1 MYKEIRR
8 QKKKERVR
16 DLTRQLILAVSYIE
30 EEERPCLYRHTKSSE
45 QKIWTGLEIK
55 KSPTTRIRAS
65 LYIIYR

>member
-1 MYKEIRR
+1 MCTRKVE
-8 QKKKERVR
+8 KKRERVR

-30 EEERPCLYRHTKSSE
+30 EERPCLYT
-45 QKIWTGLEIK
+45 QKVATNKRYGLTRNK